1 MSNTDL
7 YKENTR
13 GKANHGWLNTA
24 HSFSFGNYYDPK
36 RMNFGALR
44 VLNDDIVAG
53 GMGFGRHPHNNMEI
67 ITIPLTGELEHNDSM
82 GNGEVIRTD
91 DVQVMSAGT
100 GITHSEKNAS
110 VKNEVRFL
118 QIWVIP
124 NKKNVTPRYQQISL
138 SQDDKH
144 NKLQQIVS
152 PNPDDAGVWIYQ
164 DAWFHLG
171 KFDKNFKTDYALKGK
186 ISGVYAFVID
196 GAFIIDRQKLNK
208 RDAIGITDTGKI
220 NIEAETEGAE
230 ILLIE
235 VPM

>member
-1 MSNTDL
+1 MSNIDL

-36 RMNFGALR
+36 RMNFGVLR
-44 VLNDDIVAG
+44 VLNDDIVVG
-53 GMGFGRHPHNNMEI
+53 GMGFGQHPHNNMEI
-67 ITIPLTGELEHNDSM
+67 ITIPLAGELEHNDSI
-82 GNGEVIRTD
+82 GNGEVIHSG

-110 VKNEVRFL
+110 GKNEVRFL

-138 SQDDKH
+138 NPDDRL

-152 PNPDDAGVWIYQ
+152 PNQDDAGVWIYQ

-171 KFDKNFKTDYALKGK
+171 KFNKNFKTDYTLKGK

-196 GAFIIDRQKLNK
+196 GDFIINGQKLNK